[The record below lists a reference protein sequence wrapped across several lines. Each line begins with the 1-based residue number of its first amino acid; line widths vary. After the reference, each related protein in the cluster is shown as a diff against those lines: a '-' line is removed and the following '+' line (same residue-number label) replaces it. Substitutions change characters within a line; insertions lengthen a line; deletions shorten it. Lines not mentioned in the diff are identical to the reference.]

1 MYIKENSIV
10 FDEISQY
17 IDGRYLSPME
27 AAWRLETFP
36 LCGRN
41 HTVIHLAV
49 HTKNQQKI
57 VFEENNELQALSN
70 REQL

>member
-1 MYIKENSIV
+1 MFDYIHKGGDRALCKIQKISKLDEENSIF

-36 LCGRN
+36 LCGRS
-41 HTVIHLAV
+41 HTCHSFGC
-49 HTKNQQKI
+49 TY
-57 VFEENNELQALSN
+57 
-70 REQL
+70 

>member
-27 AAWRLETFP
+27 AAWHLETFP
-36 LCGRN
+36 LCGRS
-41 HTVIHLAV
+41 HSVIHLAV
-49 HTKNQQKI
+49 HTENQQK
-57 VFEENNELQALSN
+57 SN
-70 REQL
+70 